1 MIYEW
6 HLSSYFLEGVIFGAT
21 SLPLIITGYAQ
32 IFLLYLIPFIRYSD
46 RTTWY
51 RKAYNLS
58 LFHFTFLF
66 LLHDFRMIIEWRPSF
81 ACHFDNICSSSVL
94 PLYPSMA
101 LFLLALKRVYHSCCF
116 HPVQTRFVLRSVLG
130 GLSAMGICHGIV
142 SRIATLPDHHQKFS
156 NLLHVL
162 FPAKPHHF
170 SAAKVVC
177 GAHIV
182 YGLQGVLRIGQ
193 WFYENLPFSF
203 LTPFHSC
210 HCQQKEYLQ
219 KMPWR
224 TLPSALLWL
233 HL

>member
-46 RTTWY
+46 RTTCY

-81 ACHFDNICSSSVL
+81 ACHFDIICSSSVL
-94 PLYPSMA
+94 PSYPSMA

-130 GLSAMGICHGIV
+130 GLSAMGICHGIA